1 MALSKPFKVAAIQ
14 SAPHYLDVQASV
26 EKACGLIPKAAESGA
41 VVAGF
46 PESWLPGYP
55 FFAAAGASRDWWRA
69 AARYLEAS
77 IEVPGPETERLCA
90 AARSAGIDVVIGVIE
105 RDATTHGSVYC
116 TILFIGR
123 EGKIIGRH
131 RKTRPT
137 HVERAVWADGDAAG
151 LIVHQRHYGRLSAL
165 NCWEHNAVLPGYA
178 LMTQGPQIHFA
189 LWPGREWNPAPPAPT
204 ALFSRQLLLSRA
216 FASQAGSYVV
226 CVGGLRSKADVPEEF
241 RHLQTLDTTG
251 DSHIIDPRGE
261 VVAGPASGETILV
274 AECDPELIWAAK
286 VGCDPAGHYARKD
299 LFEFRVRGASNPF
312 AGGGAPAAEDG
323 GDEPQA
329 GPSV

>member
-1 MALSKPFKVAAIQ
+1 MSHFKPFKVAAIQ
-14 SAPHYLDVQASV
+14 SAPHYLDVGATLD
-26 EKACGLIPKAAESGA
+26 KACLLIEQAAETGA
-41 VVAGF
+41 AVAAF
-46 PESWLPGYP
+46 PEAWLPGYP
-55 FFAAAGASRDWWRA
+55 FFAASGASTDWWRA

-90 AARSAGIDVVIGVIE
+90 TARRCGIDIVIGVIE
-105 RDATTHGSVYC
+105 KDTATYGSVYC
-116 TILFIGR
+116 SILTIGR

-137 HVERAVWADGDAAG
+137 HVERAIWADGDASG
-151 LIVHQRHYGRLSAL
+151 LVVHPREYGRLSSL

-216 FASQAGSYVV
+216 FASQAGCYVV
-226 CVGGLRSKADVPEEF
+226 CVGGLRSKDNIPEEF
-241 RHLQTLDTTG
+241 QHLHAFDTTG
-251 DSHIIDPRGE
+251 DSYIIDPRGE
-261 VVAGPASGETILV
+261 VIAGPASGESILV
-274 AECDPELIWAAK
+274 AECQPELILAAK

-299 LFEFRVRGASNPF
+299 LFDFRVLSGEKNKFPLAM
-312 AGGGAPAAEDG
+312 AEQEMPD
-323 GDEPQA
+323 
-329 GPSV
+329 